1 MSLATY
7 NKIACGAHFT
17 LGTFFSIFF
26 PIINKNNPQSQN
38 LRNEL
43 ALQDHN
49 AFIQGN
55 PVVVAWKSE
64 TSIATSLT
72 TAQVMLIAFYYIT
85 SLFHGIYAYSDVYS
99 SPDDPNAGLS
109 GIYPSM
115 IKAKNNY
122 LRWVEYAITSTLM
135 INIIALLCTVKDTNA
150 FILLNSCNVVMITL
164 GQMVEE
170 KIREGKSPI
179 VPMAASFF
187 LLLSEFFVI
196 TRDYSRHVNQFSN
209 YIQTNSSIEPIP
221 SWITYMLSILFLFFA
236 CFGFVALYQSIY
248 PNTEY
253 EVIEKI
259 YIILSLV
266 AKTALGIFVAYG
278 AAGGQQRF

>member
-1 MSLATY
+1 MSLSTY

-26 PIINKNNPQSQN
+26 PIINNNNPQSQN
-38 LRNEL
+38 LRNQF

-49 AFIQGN
+49 ALIQGN
-55 PVVVAWKSE
+55 PIVVGWKSE
-64 TSIATSLT
+64 PSIKTSLT
-72 TAQVMLIAFYYIT
+72 TTQIMLIAFYYIT
-85 SLFHGIYAYSDVYS
+85 SLFHGIYAYSD
-99 SPDDPNAGLS
+99 
-109 GIYPSM
+109 GIYPDM

-164 GQMVEE
+164 GQIVEE
-170 KIREGKSPI
+170 NIRDGKSPI

-196 TRDYSRHVNQFSN
+196 TRDYSRHVNQFSE
-209 YIQTNSSIEPIP
+209 YIKTNSISEPIP
-221 SWITYMLSILFLFFA
+221 RWITYMLIILFLFFA
-236 CFGFVALYQSIY
+236 CFGFVSLYQSMY

-253 EVIEKI
+253 EFIEKI

-266 AKTALGIFVAYG
+266 AKTTLGFFVAYG
-278 AAGGQQRF
+278 SAGGQQRF